1 MKADAKLK
9 NRALKVFAAL
19 RAEFG
24 SPACPLTFKT
34 TEQLAIAVMLSA
46 QCTDERVNL
55 VTPAL
60 FKRFPDMQAF
70 ARADVPEVEKL
81 IYSTGFYR
89 NKAKNIVALARI
101 LVAEYGGKIPRDFA
115 ILPTLPGIGRKT
127 ANVIMA
133 EAFNEAPGITVDTH
147 VKRISRL
154 LGFTQSDNAVIV
166 ERELMEIFPKE
177 MWRDL
182 PLLII
187 FHGRKTC
194 IARRPQCAVC
204 TLAKICPS
212 KQDVSGSIART
223 RRSGQSTG
231 RQDAKKPGQRRVS
244 SRK

>member
-1 MKADAKLK
+1 MKPDKSLK
-9 NRALKVFAAL
+9 ARARKVFAL
-19 RAEFG
+19 IHAEFG

-34 TEQLAIAVMLSA
+34 TEQLAVAVMLSA

-60 FKRFPDMQAF
+60 FARFPDMAAF
-70 ARADVPEVEKL
+70 AAADIREVEKL

-101 LVAEYGGKIPRDFA
+101 LVAEYGGKIPRDFS

-127 ANVIMA
+127 ANVVMA

-147 VKRISRL
+147 VKRISKL
-154 LGFTQSDNAVIV
+154 LGFTKSDNAVIV
-166 ERELMEIFPKE
+166 ERELMQIFPKE

-194 IARRPQCAVC
+194 IARRPACAVC
-204 TLAKICPS
+204 VLKKICP
-212 KQDVSGSIART
+212 
-223 RRSGQSTG
+223 G
-231 RQDAKKPGQRRVS
+231 RQDVPGQKKARP
-244 SRK
+244 

>member
-1 MKADAKLK
+1 MKADARLK
-9 NRALKVFAAL
+9 DRALKVFAAL

-24 SPACPLTFKT
+24 SPACPLIFKT
-34 TEQLAIAVMLSA
+34 TEQLAVAVILSA

-60 FKRFPDMQAF
+60 FRRFPDMQAF

-81 IYSTGFYR
+81 VYSTGFYR

-101 LVAEYGGKIPRDFA
+101 LVADYAGKIPRDFSV
-115 ILPTLPGIGRKT
+115 LPTLPGIGRKT

-133 EAFNEAPGITVDTH
+133 EAFGEAPGVTVDTH
-147 VKRISRL
+147 VKRISKL
-154 LGFTQSDNAVIV
+154 LGFTKSDNAVIV

-204 TLAKICPS
+204 SLNQICPS
-212 KQDVSGSIART
+212 AQTAQGI
-223 RRSGQSTG
+223 
-231 RQDAKKPGQRRVS
+231 KKPGLARPRVS

>member
-1 MKADAKLK
+1 MK
-9 NRALKVFAAL
+9 NNSALKSRATQVFEAL
-19 RAEFG
+19 RKEFG

-34 TEQLAIAVMLSA
+34 TEQLAVAVMLSA

-60 FKRFPDMQAF
+60 FARFPDMEAF
-70 ARADVPEVEKL
+70 AEADVLEVEKL
-81 IYSTGFYR
+81 IYSTGFFR
-89 NKAKNIVALARI
+89 NKAKNIVALSKI

-133 EAFNEAPGITVDTH
+133 EAFGEAPGITVDTH
-147 VKRISRL
+147 VKRIGRL
-154 LGFTQSDNAVIV
+154 LGFTKSDNPIIV

-194 IARRPQCAVC
+194 VARRPACDNC
-204 TLAKICPS
+204 GIYEYCPGG
-212 KQDVSGSIART
+212 KVLKEQ
-223 RRSGQSTG
+223 
-231 RQDAKKPGQRRVS
+231 KK
-244 SRK
+244 SRP